1 MNRKFLN
8 SAALAV
14 LTGAFF
20 LGGATNVLAA
30 PSSRDIQAMKAEIE
44 ALKQQNEALSQRL
57 EQMEQ
62 GMAGQN
68 ERLQAQE
75 TKLEEQKAKESAE
88 EGSDLIGNIGKYIS
102 LHGSVDADID
112 FYRDFAH
119 NNSSDINIDAV
130 ELEFEAKLS
139 EWARAVA
146 LLKYEDGED
155 NIFLDEGYIVL
166 GGTESFPAFFK
177 LGKYVTPFGDYTTHM
192 VDDPFTQTLGEIN
205 DGAATIGFSKN
216 GFTGTVFAYNGVDEH
231 DDEHEIN
238 GVGAALRYDREEE
251 DGLNFSAGLGLV
263 SNLATAGGI
272 KDVLPRDADDKAV
285 MTDTVAGLNVHG
297 SIGYAGF
304 SALAEYTTALD
315 NFEAADLEYRGD
327 GAQPAALNTELAYG
341 TEIAGLDTEF
351 ALGFQKTWEALAL
364 EVPEFRYSA
373 AVALGIF
380 EGTTLTLEYF
390 FDRDYDE
397 ADGGTGEDGHGFT
410 TRLSYAF

>member
-1 MNRKFLN
+1 MYRKFLN

-146 LLKYEDGED
+146 LLSTR
-155 NIFLDEGYIVL
+155 
-166 GGTESFPAFFK
+166 TERTISSWMRAISFWAARRAFRPSSSWAS
-177 LGKYVTPFGDYTTHM
+177 T
-192 VDDPFTQTLGEIN
+192 
-205 DGAATIGFSKN
+205 
-216 GFTGTVFAYNGVDEH
+216 
-231 DDEHEIN
+231 
-238 GVGAALRYDREEE
+238 
-251 DGLNFSAGLGLV
+251 
-263 SNLATAGGI
+263 
-272 KDVLPRDADDKAV
+272 
-285 MTDTVAGLNVHG
+285 
-297 SIGYAGF
+297 
-304 SALAEYTTALD
+304 
-315 NFEAADLEYRGD
+315 
-327 GAQPAALNTELAYG
+327 
-341 TEIAGLDTEF
+341 
-351 ALGFQKTWEALAL
+351 
-364 EVPEFRYSA
+364 
-373 AVALGIF
+373 
-380 EGTTLTLEYF
+380 
-390 FDRDYDE
+390 
-397 ADGGTGEDGHGFT
+397 
-410 TRLSYAF
+410 